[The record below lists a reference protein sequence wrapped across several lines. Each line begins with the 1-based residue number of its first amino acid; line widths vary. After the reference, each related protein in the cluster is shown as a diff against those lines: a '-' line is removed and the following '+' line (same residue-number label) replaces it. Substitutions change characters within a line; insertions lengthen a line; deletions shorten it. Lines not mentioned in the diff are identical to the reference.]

1 MTSAFDSGEFSRN
14 VADGSFRDIF
24 PGDFIIKKV
33 TIPDIKAPDGS
44 VYIASQTYT
53 VKFIIADLDIAMK
66 QGSPRVTDHH
76 AVIVPEVPVF
86 DAYMNPSE
94 SASCGYAGS
103 YMHIIVLR
111 AFARGLIGAFG
122 AEHLLSCR
130 FDGAGRESDPL
141 SCTCR
146 LMTLSMVFKN
156 DLPYWLHSW
165 YLTFLDGVQL
175 AAFSLHPDL
184 KGKGMCY
191 WVSDVHGRSF
201 ANVDGRCNGVQVCT
215 DLSANVP
222 CGVRPFAMLVGT
234 DFPISGDTWQTASD
248 GAASHRRFYRGHDL
262 TAAFD
267 SGEFSKNV
275 ADGSFRDIFPGDYII
290 KKVPIPDIEAP
301 ISYSN
306 GSFHIAGKTYT
317 IKFIIA
323 DLDALRNN
331 MDSRVKTH
339 HAVII
344 PEEPPF
350 DSYMNPTNRN
360 GYASSFMNTEIMPA
374 FAKGLAAAFGA
385 SHMLRFNADRQVCT
399 CRLMSLHMVFG
410 HQYFSEVYPSDD
422 YLGGKQFAV
431 FRLNSDLKSKHTH
444 YWLSDDYSNAGFAY
458 ASEYVG
464 AYCASS
470 MNGVRPFAL
479 LT

>member
-1 MTSAFDSGEFSRN
+1 MRRAADPLSQYHSASWQSSSAENQRGQYMKLHDALRKTIRHYGTSVIEDKRLMSFLADYRAFDDFPAMKDVMRCIATGDYGKKLCLA
-14 VADGSFRDIF
+14 ADGSDD
-24 PGDFIIKKV
+24 DFLRFASELKV
-33 TIPDIKAPDGS
+33 ALVREKS
-44 VYIASQTYT
+44 F
-53 VKFIIADLDIAMK
+53 KEEFAD
-66 QGSPRVTDHH
+66 
-76 AVIVPEVPVF
+76 
-86 DAYMNPSE
+86 
-94 SASCGYAGS
+94 YAIDS
-103 YMHIIVLR
+103 I
-111 AFARGLIGAFG
+111 
-122 AEHLLSCR
+122 
-130 FDGAGRESDPL
+130 
-141 SCTCR
+141 
-146 LMTLSMVFKN
+146 
-156 DLPYWLHSW
+156 
-165 YLTFLDGVQL
+165 
-175 AAFSLHPDL
+175 
-184 KGKGMCY
+184 
-191 WVSDVHGRSF
+191 SF
-201 ANVDGRCNGVQVCT
+201 ALGIPCAAAVTEPCDHGYDAVQKNT
-215 DLSANVP
+215 GSLGSTAAHENRPQASPAAQQTSAPRQVSRQTAF
-222 CGVRPFAMLVGT
+222 V
-234 DFPISGDTWQTASD
+234 ISGDTWQTASD

-410 HQYFSEVYPSDD
+410 HQYFSKVYPSDD

-470 MNGVRPFAL
+470 MDGVRPFAL